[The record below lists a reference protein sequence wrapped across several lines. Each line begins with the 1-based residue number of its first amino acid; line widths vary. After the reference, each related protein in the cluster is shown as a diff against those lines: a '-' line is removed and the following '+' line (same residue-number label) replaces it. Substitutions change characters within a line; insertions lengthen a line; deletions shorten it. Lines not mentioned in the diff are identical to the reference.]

1 MGLICTM
8 RRTIENTEI
17 NSVEYNSSD
26 LSLYLQLGHSAAS
39 VGDEDEA
46 KNWYSIGLTRAQI
59 AEDSVHI
66 QLFTRFIQTFF

>member
-1 MGLICTM
+1 MTSTM
-8 RRTIENTEI
+8 ENTEI
-17 NSVEYNSSD
+17 NAVEYNSSD

-46 KNWYSIGLTRAQI
+46 KNWYSIGLTRAQV

>member
-1 MGLICTM
+1 M

>member
-1 MGLICTM
+1 MISTM
-8 RRTIENTEI
+8 ENTEI
-17 NSVEYNSSD
+17 NAVEYNSSD

-46 KNWYSIGLTRAQI
+46 KNWYSIGLTRAQV

>member
-1 MGLICTM
+1 MGLICIM
-8 RRTIENTEI
+8 IRTIENTEI